1 MESDYKLRTLTR
13 STVAIAS
20 VVLVELVLGL
30 IVNSLAIV
38 SDGLHA
44 LLDALTTFMLLVATR
59 LSVKPPDEEHMY
71 GHEKFESIG
80 GLVGGIVLI
89 GVALLIIYEAILKT
103 MSNQRVNLGMEYVG
117 FVAVGYTLCIDFFRV
132 GSFMHARRGE
142 SLTMKAGFYHALAD
156 LSSTI
161 IAFIGFGLATLGF
174 YYGDSL
180 ASVVLGVL
188 LCYFSVRLV
197 WGSGMELADTVSK
210 DIAEKVRK
218 EILDT
223 REIRKL
229 AALKIRKAGEKTFVR
244 ATVQVPDYMGL
255 EEAHDLASSI
265 EARIKN
271 ILGTTEVTIHTEPFE
286 TELSTVKFVEKLAM
300 DVAGVRGVH
309 DVNVAYAGARLYI
322 TLHAYVD
329 GKLSIEQAHGIAERV
344 EEKVRRKIRDVED
357 ITVHIEPFSKI
368 ELKGTTVDEHEI
380 GTIIHKVADNY
391 QDAFRIR
398 RIVTY
403 VADKKRYINVDC
415 RFTKQISIEEAH
427 RIASEIEERI
437 QEHFVETTATVHV
450 EPS

>member
-1 MESDYKLRTLTR
+1 LESDYKLRTLTR

-44 LLDALTTFMLLVATR
+44 LLDALTTFMLLITMR

-80 GLVGGIVLI
+80 GLVGGVVLI
-89 GVALLIIYEAILKT
+89 GVAMLIVYEAILKT
-103 MSNQRVNLGMEYVG
+103 MSNQRVTLGIEYVG

-132 GSFMHARRGE
+132 GSFMRARRGE

-161 IAFIGFGLATLGF
+161 IAFVGFGLATLGF
-174 YYGDSL
+174 YFGDSL
-180 ASVVLGVL
+180 ASMVLGVL

-197 WGSGMELADTVSK
+197 WSSGLELADTVSK
-210 DIAEKVRK
+210 DVAGKVRK
-218 EILDT
+218 EVLNT
-223 REIRKL
+223 RDVCKL
-229 AALKIRKAGEKTFVR
+229 VELKIRRAGEKTFVR

-255 EEAHDLASSI
+255 EAAHGLASSV
-265 EARIKN
+265 EARIRN
-271 ILGTTEVTIHTEPFE
+271 IVGNAEVTIHTEPFE
-286 TELSTVKFVEKLAM
+286 TELSTVKLVEKLAM
-300 DVAGVRGVH
+300 EVAGVRGAH

-329 GKLSIEQAHGIAERV
+329 AKLSIEQAHEIAERV
-344 EEKVRRKIRDVED
+344 EEKVRRKMRDVED
-357 ITVHIEPFSKI
+357 ITVHIEPFNKM

-380 GTIIHKVADNY
+380 RTIIHKVADNY
-391 QDAFRIR
+391 QDAFRVR

-403 VADKKRYINVDC
+403 VADKKRYINIDC

-427 RIASEIEERI
+427 RIASQIEEQI

-450 EPS
+450 EPN